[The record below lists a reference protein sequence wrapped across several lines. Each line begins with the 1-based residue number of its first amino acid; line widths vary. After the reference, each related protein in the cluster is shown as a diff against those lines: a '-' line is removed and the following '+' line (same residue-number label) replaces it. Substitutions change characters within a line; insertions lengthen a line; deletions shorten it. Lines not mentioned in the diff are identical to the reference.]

1 MVDEELRPEDLTKVG
16 ATRESLAESL
26 FGMLVTQAQDAQ
38 LPVVQML
45 TVQHRMHPAIGRLIS
60 NVFYEGKLEHA
71 VNEADR
77 DHGLDWLPKAV
88 TWFSTTRLP
97 QHGEMRQGSS
107 FYNRSEVKGI
117 ERLLRRM
124 ENSYR
129 TLGGTREVAIITPY
143 NAQISE
149 LEANIQPSGPDWQA
163 LKIEIAAIDAFQ
175 GRDRDIVLYS
185 TVRSNK
191 NAQLGFL
198 RDRRRLNVALSR
210 ARQLLILVGDV
221 WTLEN
226 GRAGAD
232 ANPYQDLVK
241 YIREN
246 PQDCALEDLEG
257 Q

>member
-1 MVDEELRPEDLTKVG
+1 
-16 ATRESLAESL
+16 
-26 FGMLVTQAQDAQ
+26 
-38 LPVVQML
+38 ML
-45 TVQHRMHPAIGRLIS
+45 TVQHRMHPSIGRLIS
-60 NVFYEGKLEHA
+60 SVFYEEKLKHA
-71 VNEADR
+71 VNATDR

-97 QHGEMRQGSS
+97 QHAETRQGSS
-107 FYNRSEVKGI
+107 YYNRSEVKGR
-117 ERLLRRM
+117 EQLLRRR

-129 TLGGTREVAIITPY
+129 TLEITREVAIITPY
-143 NAQISE
+143 NAQITE
-149 LEANIQPSGPDWQA
+149 LEANIQPAGPDWQA
-163 LKIEIAAIDAFQ
+163 LKIEIAVIDAFQ

-185 TVRSNK
+185 TVRSHK
-191 NAQLGFL
+191 NAHLGFP

-210 ARQLLILVGDV
+210 AQQLLILIGAV

-232 ANPYQDLVK
+232 GNPYQDLVK

-246 PQDCALEDLEG
+246 PHDCALEDLEG